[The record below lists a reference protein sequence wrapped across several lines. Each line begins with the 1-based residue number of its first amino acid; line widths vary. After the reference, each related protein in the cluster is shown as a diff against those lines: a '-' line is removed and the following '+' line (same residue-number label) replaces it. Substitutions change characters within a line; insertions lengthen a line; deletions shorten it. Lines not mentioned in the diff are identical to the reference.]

1 MLSDS
6 GTIAEESTLLGFPA
20 VTLRDS
26 IERPEA
32 LDTGGIVMTG
42 LDARDIVAAV
52 EVAMRTPRDDG
63 PGRLTP
69 DDYLIDNTSE
79 RTVNFILSTA
89 RRHHLWSGIRARWEA
104 STAAS
109 APSQTTRRALAVWL
123 LGGGVTLSIAANAV
137 SIRTT
142 IGDRVTYGVLVLIAI
157 SVIVWGLLR
166 NPAPFQ
172 RPPPPPPAAGSSGR
186 CESLQAPVRNGV
198 SAMAV
203 VTDAVIAL
211 TPGLLFFAL
220 AYWRP
225 QRATVTQ
232 VLVAVALAATV
243 AEMIGWALCV
253 SLTSLVPPTAGRC
266 AVRDHGRHSFQVRA
280 HILRARLVAGVLVVI
295 QAVLI
300 VASRSRTPLVAW
312 GVTGVVILFLQERD
326 LRNRILRVSGAAAGV
341 VLLVGMIFGPSRT
354 GNIAQDFAR
363 LTRLEQFATGQQDT
377 SLESRLAE
385 ASDVRRTM
393 AIEGGPLTQLVGFGH
408 GASYLPHDSLIKPN
422 A

>member
-1 MLSDS
+1 M
-6 GTIAEESTLLGFPA
+6 GGKH
-20 VTLRDS
+20 
-26 IERPEA
+26 RP
-32 LDTGGIVMTG
+32 
-42 LDARDIVAAV
+42 
-52 EVAMRTPRDDG
+52 
-63 PGRLTP
+63 
-69 DDYLIDNTSE
+69 
-79 RTVNFILSTA
+79 
-89 RRHHLWSGIRARWEA
+89 
-104 STAAS
+104 S

-172 RPPPPPPAAGSSGR
+172 RPPWPLAAWLVWMGA
-186 CESLQAPVRNGV
+186 ESLQAPVRNGV

-243 AEMIGWALCV
+243 AEMIGWALAR
-253 SLTSLVPPTAGRC
+253 SARFESPPLLAVVLSWTMAGIPSKYARIS
-266 AVRDHGRHSFQVRA
+266 D
-280 HILRARLVAGVLVVI
+280 RARLVAGVLVVI

-422 A
+422 VDPKTGRVHNIHITPYLTWFRWGWVGLVLFTALVVGALRRFYRAYRDEPSMLTLGLVLTFGAYILDLFFRNSLADPVFALLIALAYLFRELPMEDVWP